1 MNILDNIIAYKKEE
15 IEVRKLLVPEEALKQ
30 SSLFS
35 RSCLSLKKVLEEEKT
50 TGIIAEFKRK
60 SPSKGNIN
68 QTAIIKDVVTDY
80 AKYGASALSILTD
93 HHFFGG
99 SSEDMVIAREIDI
112 PILRKDF
119 IIDPYQVI
127 ATKAM
132 GADVLL
138 LIASCLSKTKL
149 KELAAFAKEL
159 GLEVLLEIHTEK
171 ELEYIN
177 DDIDLVGVNNRNLK
191 SFTVDIN
198 HSINLGNMIPPDK
211 IRIAESGINS
221 VEMIHTFRQHG
232 YKGFLIGE
240 MFMKEK
246 DPGLAFRNFVA
257 GINQQTNE

>member
-68 QTAIIKDVVTDY
+68 QTAAIKNVVTDY
-80 AKYGASALSILTD
+80 ATYGASALSILTD

-171 ELEYIN
+171 ELDYIN

-191 SFTVDIN
+191 SFEVDIN
-198 HSINLGNMIPPDK
+198 HSINLGNMIPQDK

-240 MFMKEK
+240 IFMKEK

-257 GINQQTNE
+257 GIKL